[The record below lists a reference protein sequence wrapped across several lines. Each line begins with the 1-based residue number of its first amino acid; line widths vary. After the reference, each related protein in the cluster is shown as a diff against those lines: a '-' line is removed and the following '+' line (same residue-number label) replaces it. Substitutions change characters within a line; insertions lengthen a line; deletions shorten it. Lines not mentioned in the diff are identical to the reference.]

1 MQDKKLLTRKDIMNR
16 YQIKSTKSYELFHQE
31 DFPSFRVGRK
41 LLVRE
46 DKLVEWEN
54 SQAM

>member
-46 DKLVEWEN
+46 DKLEEWEN